1 MRWLGGSGGAWCEGD
16 EEMVARMMMAV
27 VWAEGDGHEDDGD
40 GLKVVLEV
48 IWWGGRVTAAGGVV
62 GSRVTASDSGDRVDR
77 VSGSIFGVGRKTR
90 RKSFPAAGDGGGG
103 GRVVAGGGREK

>member
-1 MRWLGGSGGAWCEGD
+1 GGAWCEGD

-77 VSGSIFGVGRKTR
+77 VSGSIFGVGRKSPPE
-90 RKSFPAAGDGGGG
+90 KFSGGGG
-103 GRVVAGGGREK
+103 VVVA